1 MSCSIRVLTNVDEWM
16 EWSKETLSD
25 PEARKKA
32 VEEIRESFR
41 INLEEEYPGE
51 IWYVRECMPDVS
63 LDSDELIFGFER
75 PEKICKTVENWNLK
89 STKNCINQ
97 MKKME
102 DQARDKGFQT
112 LSAYLESAIN
122 DDGNISGVSLYSL
135 RKALDAA
142 DDMLSA
148 ESPYLAQI
156 QYKDIKSGYSYDYKG
171 VRLDPEAK
179 AYILEHPE
187 EYVLIEIDYD

>member
-1 MSCSIRVLTNVDEWM
+1 MNKAPRFM
-16 EWSKETLSD
+16 KEYAKYKTLNIL
-25 PEARKKA
+25 R
-32 VEEIRESFR
+32 
-41 INLEEEYPGE
+41 N
-51 IWYVRECMPDVS
+51 
-63 LDSDELIFGFER
+63 ELIFGFER
-75 PEKICKTVENWNLK
+75 PKAICKTVENWNLK

-97 MKKME
+97 MKKLE

-112 LSAYLESAIN
+112 LSVYLESAIN

-135 RKALDAA
+135 RKTLDAA

-187 EYVLIEIDYD
+187 ELIMIKYSNSTQRGSLCMNRRGKLWY

>member
-1 MSCSIRVLTNVDEWM
+1 MNKAPRFM
-16 EWSKETLSD
+16 KEYAKYKTLNIL
-25 PEARKKA
+25 R
-32 VEEIRESFR
+32 
-41 INLEEEYPGE
+41 N
-51 IWYVRECMPDVS
+51 
-63 LDSDELIFGFER
+63 ELIFGFER
-75 PEKICKTVENWNLK
+75 PKAICKTVENWNLK

-97 MKKME
+97 MKKLE

-112 LSAYLESAIN
+112 LSVYLESAIN

-135 RKALDAA
+135 RKTLDAA

-187 EYVLIEIDYD
+187 EYVLIEIAYD